1 MVEKFMV
8 EKFMVEKFMVETIIV
23 EKSMVEMSIN
33 PTKRVRC
40 LMLPFLVII
49 GLSQLLIMGSILACV
64 VYLPLEAKLLAIAVT
79 AAEAFIIFPWWYAVI
94 HLFAVFEK
102 DQFNGSYLVY
112 PAPSMHTG

>member
-1 MVEKFMV
+1 MDEKFMA
-8 EKFMVEKFMVETIIV
+8 EKSMVEY
-23 EKSMVEMSIN
+23 SMVEMSIN
-33 PTKRVRC
+33 STKRVRC
-40 LMLPFLVII
+40 LMLPFLVVI

-64 VYLPLEAKLLAIAVT
+64 VFLPLEAKLLAIAVT
-79 AAEAFIIFPWWYAVI
+79 AVEAFIIFPWWYAVI

>member
-1 MVEKFMV
+1 
-8 EKFMVEKFMVETIIV
+8 
-23 EKSMVEMSIN
+23 
-33 PTKRVRC
+33 
-40 LMLPFLVII
+40 MLPFLVII

-64 VYLPLEAKLLAIAVT
+64 VFLPLEAKLLAIAVT
-79 AAEAFIIFPWWYAVI
+79 AVEAFIIFPWWYAVI